1 MKKLQQTMDK
11 ITTLISSILCA
22 ALMIAF
28 PQLITLPTALMR
40 V

>member
-1 MKKLQQTMDK
+1 MCSPP
-11 ITTLISSILCA
+11 LIPFLLATFVYI